1 MLLRQLVEEHA
12 GLLQQLNHLRASQPA
27 NDYDDLTGLGTRR
40 YFEARVAEELSRA
53 ERDPSCG
60 GSLMLIDV
68 DELDATRA
76 RHGPAV
82 GDRALRWV
90 AKVLKECLRM
100 TDVACRGGDRFMA
113 ILCDTS
119 VFGAGEATAR
129 LRAQLNRA
137 QGQRWFP
144 GAVSIGSA
152 VWPDDAFTVSALT
165 AIAAVRLLEDRRRR
179 REQQRP
185 HLILLP

>member
-1 MLLRQLVEEHA
+1 MLLRQLACEHA
-12 GLLQQLNHLRASQPA
+12 GLLQQVKHLRASQPG

-53 ERDPSCG
+53 QGEPSCG
-60 GSLMLIDV
+60 GSLLLIDV
-68 DELDATRA
+68 DDLAATRA

-100 TDVACRGGDRFMA
+100 SDVSCRSGDRFMA

-119 VFGAGEATAR
+119 VFGAGEAVAR
-129 LRAQLNRA
+129 LRAQINRA
-137 QGQRWFP
+137 QGHRWFP
-144 GAVSIGSA
+144 GAVSIGAA
-152 VWPDDAFTVSALT
+152 VWPDDAFTVSTLV
-165 AIAAVRLLEDRRRR
+165 AIAAVRLLEDRNRR